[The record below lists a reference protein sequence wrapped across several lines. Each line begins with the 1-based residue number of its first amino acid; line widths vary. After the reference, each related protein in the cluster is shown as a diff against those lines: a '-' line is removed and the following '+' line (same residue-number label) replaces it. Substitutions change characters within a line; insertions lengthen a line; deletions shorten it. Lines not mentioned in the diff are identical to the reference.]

1 MDSVNHL
8 IECQCILPQYKRFE
22 DPPFHKFVVFSVIDE
37 SDSVLEKFSQCNN
50 CGIVHRVYDICK
62 SDISFGRESLNSLP
76 TKEDFSLMLPSSV
89 SDMLNSYSCDLY
101 KWENIAFIINNEKV
115 GNKIILAKDEIE
127 GKVQGKFLT
136 YKGGGKFVIEPFIL
150 SSEVTSG

>member
-8 IECQCILPQYKRFE
+8 IECQCILPQYKRAE
-22 DPPFHKFVVFSVIDE
+22 NPPFHKFVVFSVIDE

-62 SDISFGRESLNSLP
+62 SDIAFGHESLHSLP
-76 TKEDFSLMLPSSV
+76 SKEDFSLMLPSSV
-89 SDMLNSYSCDLY
+89 SDMLNSYNCDLY
-101 KWENIAFIINNEKV
+101 KWENVAFIINHEKV
-115 GNKIILAKDEIE
+115 GNKIVLAKDEIE

-136 YKGGGKFVIEPFIL
+136 YKGSGKFAIEPFVL
-150 SSEVTSG
+150 SSEITNG